1 MDTLELLLTYAGP
14 AALAA
19 MHDGGR
25 PQPPLLVAAS
35 MGHGR
40 AVRALLA
47 RGVDVNV
54 RRANGETAL
63 HAAARAANGGAV
75 LVDRLL
81 DAGALVDAR
90 DALAG
95 HRPLDVAVHA
105 WGRQATGTA
114 HLVHAHRLAKAVARH
129 DVDAVA
135 FLLACGVTPN
145 AATGAHGTPLHAAVR
160 HRRYRMMAAVLASD
174 RCRTDVRHNGVTA
187 LDHALAV
194 GDGRAARMILWRRA
208 CRYHRRVRH
217 TSLSPP
223 PPPPPAVHKR
233 TAEPR
238 GPSNH
243 RYHHRRRSAT
253 IATTRTRRMSI

>member
-1 MDTLELLLTYAGP
+1 MAYAGP

-25 PQPPLLVAAS
+25 PHPPLLVAAS

-63 HAAARAANGGAV
+63 HVAARAANGGAA
-75 LVDRLL
+75 LVDGLL
-81 DAGALVDAR
+81 DAGACADAR
-90 DALAG
+90 DAFAG
-95 HRPLDVAVHA
+95 RRPLDVAVRA
-105 WGRQATGTA
+105 WGHQATVTA

-174 RCRTDVRHNGVTA
+174 RCRTDVRHDGATA
-187 LDHALAV
+187 LEHALSA

-217 TSLSPP
+217 ASLSPP
-223 PPPPPAVHKR
+223 PLPPQAAQKR
-233 TAEPR
+233 TAEPP
-238 GPSNH
+238 GPPNH
-243 RYHHRRRSAT
+243 RRHHRRRSA
-253 IATTRTRRMSI
+253 AASTRTRRMTI